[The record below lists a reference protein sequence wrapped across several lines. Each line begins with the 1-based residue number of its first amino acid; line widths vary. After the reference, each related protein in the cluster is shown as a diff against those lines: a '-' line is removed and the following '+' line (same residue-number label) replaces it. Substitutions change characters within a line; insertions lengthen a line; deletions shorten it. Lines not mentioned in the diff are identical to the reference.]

1 MNKYIILWL
10 FLWVAVS
17 VPAQNMKA
25 FLSHKAYCTD
35 KGQPYIEFTF
45 IVGGNSVQYVRNDEG
60 LFEADVDIRV
70 DVMRQ
75 DTLVKTLHYILS
87 SEQLADTSVAEKP
100 DFADIQNLPVPNGDF
115 FLHFYLTDKHKDS
128 STLKYID
135 RIVLNFPPDKISSS
149 RISLFEDMSAP
160 VSPGL
165 YVKYGFN
172 LPPLYYNFVP
182 ESQYTLPFAVEV
194 YGTQKQLGDNRPL
207 TAKCFVEY
215 ADNHLVALP
224 NNVINKKLHTDPVV
238 LIIDQFNVFRLP
250 SGNYN
255 VVVELYDE
263 HDSLCLV
270 NKVFFQRSNPAMKL
284 DIHQYDDVVIDD
296 SFVASMTDRKK
307 LEDNVRCLYPIS
319 NAMEREFFE
328 QRMKLVETPQLQ
340 RFFYAFWLSRNPNDP
355 EAEWK
360 KYEKMV
366 SYVQERFGSKQ
377 VKGYRTDR
385 GRVYLQYGQPND
397 IKEVPSDP
405 VTFPYEVWHYYYLD
419 DQTNVKFV
427 FYDPSL
433 VGNDYEL
440 LHSNKYGEVH
450 DTNWKMRLV
459 RKIQPQTDIY
469 ETEPDSY
476 FGGEIN
482 ENWRYH

>member
-1 MNKYIILWL
+1 MTLYW
-10 FLWVAVS
+10 FLGAKVV
-17 VPAQNMKA
+17 K
-25 FLSHKAYCTD
+25 K
-35 KGQPYIEFTF
+35 IEK
-45 IVGGNSVQYVRNDEG
+45 R
-60 LFEADVDIRV
+60 
-70 DVMRQ
+70 
-75 DTLVKTLHYILS
+75 LS
-87 SEQLADTSVAEKP
+87 S
-100 DFADIQNLPVPNGDF
+100 
-115 FLHFYLTDKHKDS
+115 
-128 STLKYID
+128 
-135 RIVLNFPPDKISSS
+135 
-149 RISLFEDMSAP
+149 
-160 VSPGL
+160 
-165 YVKYGFN
+165 
-172 LPPLYYNFVP
+172 
-182 ESQYTLPFAVEV
+182 
-194 YGTQKQLGDNRPL
+194 
-207 TAKCFVEY
+207 
-215 ADNHLVALP
+215 
-224 NNVINKKLHTDPVV
+224 
-238 LIIDQFNVFRLP
+238 
-250 SGNYN
+250 
-255 VVVELYDE
+255 
-263 HDSLCLV
+263 
-270 NKVFFQRSNPAMKL
+270 MKL
-284 DIHQYDDVVIDD
+284 DIHQYDDVVIDN
-296 SFVASMTDRKK
+296 SFVADMTDRKK
-307 LEDNVRCLYPIS
+307 LEENVRCLYPIS

-340 RFFYAFWLSRNPNDP
+340 RFFYAFWLSRNPNNP

-459 RKIQPQTDIY
+459 KKIQPQTDIY
-469 ETEPDSY
+469 ETNPDSY
-476 FGGEIN
+476 YGGEIE